1 MRVSQSY
8 YVWCSIFGLVS
19 VGGLCAEEAEEELID
34 CEGEAATTQFCI
46 DKEEAFELRARI
58 ELIYPTL
65 EELSSPPWEEEDFLS
80 AVTDFNKGV
89 DLYRDEYFG
98 DALPKFK
105 AALDTFTELE
115 ETFQTTAKDKRAA
128 IDGLFENSAYEIA
141 VSELDSLLEW
151 FPEDLDL
158 VRLHGEATQ
167 GQQLKPFVKELQEHV
182 STGNFLEVEKL
193 LPQFPDGYYE
203 DDILQVRDSLEA
215 HRQETSF
222 NSSITAA
229 YESIEAK
236 EWFIAEQVLE
246 SALLMRPNSTVAQ
259 ELLAEVSENKRLD
272 QVDELVKKIAD
283 AMNTERWEDVLVN
296 VEEVEKLD
304 VNEEYDFTIVVEEI
318 DEFLALEAELI
329 EYEDFDFSD
338 LNDRKR
344 QDIQLLLDKTS
355 HLTEF
360 DRTQSIRQALQDT
373 FIRYSTPVEVT
384 INSDNRTKL
393 RIRPG
398 KEIGS
403 FRSKTL
409 EVLPGTYE
417 IVGTRRGFK
426 QVTQKL
432 EVTPDSEPIEIKV
445 ECRARF

>member
-1 MRVSQSY
+1 MRVSQPCLWLWS
-8 YVWCSIFGLVS
+8 FGLVT
-19 VGGLCAEEAEEELID
+19 VGFLYADDADEELID

-58 ELIYPTL
+58 ELMYPSL
-65 EELSSPPWEEEDFLS
+65 EEISSPPWEEEDFLS

-105 AALDTFTELE
+105 AALDTFTQLE
-115 ETFQTTAKDKRAA
+115 ETFQTTVKDKRAA
-128 IDGLFENSAYEIA
+128 IDGLFENSSYEIA
-141 VSELDSLLEW
+141 VTELSSLLEW

-167 GQQLKPFVKELQEHV
+167 GEQLKPLVEELQEYV
-182 STGNFLEVEKL
+182 NTGNFEEVEKL

-203 DDILQVRDSLEA
+203 DDISQVRVSLEA
-215 HRQETSF
+215 HRQDTSF
-222 NSSITAA
+222 NSSMTAA
-229 YESIEAK
+229 YESIEAE

-246 SALLMRPNSTVAQ
+246 SALLIRPNSTVAQ
-259 ELLAEVSENKRLD
+259 ELLEEVLENKRLD
-272 QVDELVKKIAD
+272 HVDELVQKMAD
-283 AMNTERWEDVLVN
+283 AMKTERWEDVLVSI
-296 VEEVEKLD
+296 EEVEKLD
-304 VNEEYDFTIVVEEI
+304 VNEEYDFTIVVEEV
-318 DEFLALEAELI
+318 DELLALEAELI
-329 EYEDFDFSD
+329 EYKDFDFST
-338 LNDRKR
+338 LNDSKR
-344 QDIQLLLDKTS
+344 QDIQLLLDKTA
-355 HLTEF
+355 HLNEF
-360 DRTQSIRQALQDT
+360 DRTQPIRQYLEDT
-373 FIRYSTPVEVT
+373 FTQYSTPVQVT
-384 INSDNRTKL
+384 IRSDNRTKL

-432 EVTPDSEPIEIKV
+432 EVKPDSEPIEIKV

>member
-8 YVWCSIFGLVS
+8 YVWCSIFGLVT

-34 CEGEAATTQFCI
+34 CEGEAATTQFCL

-105 AALDTFTELE
+105 AALETFTELE
-115 ETFQTTAKDKRAA
+115 ETFQTTAKDKREA

-167 GQQLKPFVKELQEHV
+167 GQQLKPFVEELQEHV

-203 DDILQVRDSLEA
+203 DDILQVRDSLET
-215 HRQETSF
+215 HRQDTSF

-246 SALLMRPNSTVAQ
+246 SALLIRPNSTVAQ

-272 QVDELVKKIAD
+272 QVDELVKKMAD

-304 VNEEYDFTIVVEEI
+304 INEEYDFTIVVEEI
-318 DEFLALEAELI
+318 DELLALEAELI

-355 HLTEF
+355 HLNEF
-360 DRTQSIRQALQDT
+360 DRTQSIRQSLEDT
-373 FIRYSTPVEVT
+373 FTRYSTPVKVT
-384 INSDNRTKL
+384 VISDNRTKL

-432 EVTPDSEPIEIKV
+432 EVTPDSESIEIKV